1 MSARKEHRTEEVKK
15 DKIQLRLKAFD
26 YRLLDKSV
34 KDIIQT
40 VKRVGASMVGPIP
53 LPTKIDKFTIL
64 KSPHVNKDARD
75 QLEMRT
81 HSRLLY
87 ILQPD
92 HIIIDALMKLN
103 LASGIEIQIKI
114 DGE

>member
-1 MSARKEHRTEEVKK
+1 MSAKREPVMDIKKE
-15 DKIQLRLKAFD
+15 KIQLRLKAFD
-26 YRLLDKSV
+26 HKLLDKAV
-34 KDIIQT
+34 ADIIST
-40 VKRVGASMVGPIP
+40 VKRVGASMAGPIP
-53 LPTKIDKFTIL
+53 LPTKIEKFTIL

-81 HSRLLY
+81 HGRLLY

-92 HIIIDALMKLN
+92 HAIIDALMKLN
-103 LASGIEIQIKI
+103 LASGIEIQIKV

>member
-1 MSARKEHRTEEVKK
+1 MNAILKKE
-15 DKIQLRLKAFD
+15 KIQLRLKAFD
-26 YRLLDKSV
+26 HKLLDKSV
-34 KDIIQT
+34 KDIIET
-40 VKRVGASMVGPIP
+40 IKRVGAMMAGPIP
-53 LPTKIDKFTIL
+53 LPTEVKKFTIL

-92 HIIIDALMKLN
+92 HDIIDALMKLN
-103 LASGIEIQIKI
+103 LASGIDIQIKI